1 MQHLNN
7 VNFLSRLTAILK
19 RFGLKNS
26 IVFIYFIYLSDH
38 HITDQL
44 LNIILLHLDIP
55 KGFLNKTIDHN
66 FLHLNHSS
74 NLECHCIFG
83 LYLKRLVKIILQ
95 DKIILAKISTYTS
108 WKKLIHKYRRGQF
121 THSMQN
127 KRTPFILWQM

>member
-1 MQHLNN
+1 MGSCKPRGKIWGRGL
-7 VNFLSRLTAILK
+7 LK
-19 RFGLKNS
+19 KTKKMSLWTFYLKL
-26 IVFIYFIYLSDH
+26 YLSDH

-108 WKKLIHKYRRGQF
+108 
-121 THSMQN
+121 
-127 KRTPFILWQM
+127 